1 MTGIGRNVNIKGPVS
16 YSLKNGGVKMPD
28 CELLAMCPFFNDAS
42 DDMSEMAEMYYKEQ
56 YCKGDYT
63 WCGRYLV
70 FKALQRELEREG
82 EASEWFRT
90 EEDGVKAT
98 GVKT

>member
-1 MTGIGRNVNIKGPVS
+1 MKDSEESSRVEE
-16 YSLKNGGVKMPD
+16 GVKMSN
-28 CELLAMCPFFNDAS
+28 CELLAVCPFFNDAS
-42 DDMSEMAEMYYKEQ
+42 DDMSEMAEMRKEQ

-70 FKALQRELEREG
+70 FKALQRELERER
-82 EASEWFRT
+82 EVSELFRT